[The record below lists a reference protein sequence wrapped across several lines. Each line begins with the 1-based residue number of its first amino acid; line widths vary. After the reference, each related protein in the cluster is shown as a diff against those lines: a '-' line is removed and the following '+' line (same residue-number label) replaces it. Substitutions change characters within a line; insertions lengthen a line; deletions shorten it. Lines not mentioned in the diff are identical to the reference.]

1 MGSSVDVKPT
11 SDVTGRFW
19 WWLEFYGPS
28 FVLGHHDDSLGSSAW
43 RSSDVV
49 LSPNGAARHYT
60 SQKNEDVTTPGCLGH
75 DRLGHDRLGHDRL
88 GRNRNFVFFRFCVSF
103 LRFSH
108 NSIHHPHPRKKK
120 KKKRE
125 TASISPS
132 KIPKKAKL
140 SSRSARSALYA
151 LSLSHST
158 LALWSKK
165 KKKKKKKWKERIQH
179 VC

>member
-103 LRFSH
+103 LRFSQLIIIPTRGRRRKRGKQQT
-108 NSIHHPHPRKKK
+108 SVLPKLPRKQ
-120 KKKRE
+120 
-125 TASISPS
+125 
-132 KIPKKAKL
+132 
-140 SSRSARSALYA
+140 SSCLNLLVLRSTLYA

-158 LALWSKK
+158 PALWSKK
-165 KKKKKKKWKERIQH
+165 KKKGKERIQH